1 MTNKNQTHERLI
13 KRTFETT
20 KSHRYFFIVFFTVIC
35 FNLLNLENRNFYFLS
50 FFLIVLIISNIFVL
64 INNNKVFKFISDL
77 PVNLISRV
85 FDLSGTLML
94 GVFYFTILTPFSV
107 TRKKTKNYSF
117 SNKMWVDVE
126 KDKIDYENGF

>member
-1 MTNKNQTHERLI
+1 MTNKNQIHERLI

-94 GVFYFTILTPFSV
+94 GIFYFTILTPFSV